1 KVGID
6 GRISDLGNK
15 LPVNLMPLI
24 SDRWGSHF
32 KWKGEGAFSVEE
44 KKKLKKLVERAHSE
58 NRRIR
63 FWATPD
69 KKSVWKELQL
79 SGVDL
84 INTDNLKGF
93 SDFIRSQKIK

>member
-1 KVGID
+1 M
-6 GRISDLGNK
+6 RI
-15 LPVNLMPLI
+15 M
-24 SDRWGSHF
+24 
-32 KWKGEGAFSVEE
+32 
-44 KKKLKKLVERAHSE
+44 
-58 NRRIR
+58 IR